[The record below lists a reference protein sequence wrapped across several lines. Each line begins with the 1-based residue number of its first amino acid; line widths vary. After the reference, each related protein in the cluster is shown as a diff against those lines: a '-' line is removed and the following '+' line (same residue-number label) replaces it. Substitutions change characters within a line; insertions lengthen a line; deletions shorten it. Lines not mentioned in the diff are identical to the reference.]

1 MDINQISQL
10 IQSTTSQANT
20 NTTNNTDNNAF
31 ELLLQ
36 EMLQNSGSQDTN
48 NSLGL
53 SSNSSL
59 TGTDLTNSIN
69 AASNTGVDNK
79 TTNSLDSLSLNPQKM
94 AQMLEIMQM
103 ASSSSVMANFGSDD
117 TSSTDSDSDSNSDG
131 LEAVGNSNP
140 MGGKNDITQLL
151 QTLMQNQGTTS
162 SNSNTTNNL
171 NAQTLQTLANLK

>member
-10 IQSTTSQANT
+10 IQSTTSQAKT
-20 NTTNNTDNNAF
+20 STSNNTDNNAF

-36 EMLQNSGSQDTN
+36 EMLQNSGSQNTS

-53 SSNSSL
+53 SSNNSL

-69 AASNTGVDNK
+69 AASSTGVENK
-79 TTNSLDSLSLNPQKM
+79 TTNALDSLTLNPQKM

-103 ASSSSVMANFGSDD
+103 SSSSSVMANFGSDD
-117 TSSTDSDSDSNSDG
+117 TSSADSDSDSNSDG
-131 LEAVGNSNP
+131 LEAIGNSNP

-151 QTLMQNQGTTS
+151 QTLLQNQTTS
-162 SNSNTTNNL
+162 TTSNNTTGTL